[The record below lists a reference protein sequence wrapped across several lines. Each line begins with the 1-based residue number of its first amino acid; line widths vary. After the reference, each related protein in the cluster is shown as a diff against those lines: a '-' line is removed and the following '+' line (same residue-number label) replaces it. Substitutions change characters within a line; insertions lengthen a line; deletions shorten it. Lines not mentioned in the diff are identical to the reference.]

1 MQSQGTRPLGRP
13 PGYRKDAGHSLLA
26 AVARQALALLA
37 LALLLLPAAGRAAPA
52 PLLLGEGTPVVELWP
67 AVQMLPDPGKQLT
80 LDDVLAAPERFAAPA
95 STHATLGLRKD
106 AVWLRVPL
114 QAAGPAEARWVLD
127 IDYPLL
133 NRVDVVLLAGGR
145 VLQQAQMGNLLP
157 FAQRPLAGRS
167 LAMELVL
174 RPGVPHDLLL
184 RVETTGAMILPL
196 TLSRPAEFHTRAVR
210 EQMLQGLLAGVGL
223 YLLLYSLAQWLMVRE
238 PLFIKYA
245 LLISG
250 SITFSLLQF
259 GVGAQYL
266 WTDNFWIE
274 RHAAGLSALLATCG
288 SFLFIEQVLAGPGAS
303 PRFSRFMKGGAVLA
317 AVLAAAYALD
327 LLTTAMVS
335 AAVSVLGL
343 VPALMGIPG
352 ALARA
357 RQRDPVGLTFLLAW
371 AVYFF
376 STAIII
382 GVINGR
388 APVNFWTL
396 HSFQFGAALDMLLF
410 MRVLGLRTQAIHAAA
425 QRATQER
432 DVMRSLAHTDSLTG
446 LPNRRGLHVQLTG
459 ALPRCGEQDVLALYL
474 LDLDGFKPVNDQHGH
489 DTGDELLVA
498 VGRRLQA
505 CTRSRDVVA
514 RLGGDE
520 FVVMTT
526 GLHGEEQARAL
537 GQQLLE
543 SFRAPFQLA
552 GHHCQ
557 VGLTVGYV
565 LAPHDGRDAAELL
578 KLADAAMYA
587 GKQEG
592 KGCVRRGGPAADQ
605 PLQKTVA
612 DRTVV
617 QPSGF

>member
-1 MQSQGTRPLGRP
+1 
-13 PGYRKDAGHSLLA
+13 
-26 AVARQALALLA
+26 
-37 LALLLLPAAGRAAPA
+37 
-52 PLLLGEGTPVVELWP
+52 
-67 AVQMLPDPGKQLT
+67 
-80 LDDVLAAPERFAAPA
+80 
-95 STHATLGLRKD
+95 
-106 AVWLRVPL
+106 
-114 QAAGPAEARWVLD
+114 
-127 IDYPLL
+127 
-133 NRVDVVLLAGGR
+133 
-145 VLQQAQMGNLLP
+145 
-157 FAQRPLAGRS
+157 
-167 LAMELVL
+167 
-174 RPGVPHDLLL
+174 
-184 RVETTGAMILPL
+184 
-196 TLSRPAEFHTRAVR
+196 
-210 EQMLQGLLAGVGL
+210 
-223 YLLLYSLAQWLMVRE
+223 
-238 PLFIKYA
+238 
-245 LLISG
+245 
-250 SITFSLLQF
+250 
-259 GVGAQYL
+259 
-266 WTDNFWIE
+266 
-274 RHAAGLSALLATCG
+274 
-288 SFLFIEQVLAGPGAS
+288 
-303 PRFSRFMKGGAVLA
+303 
-317 AVLAAAYALD
+317 
-327 LLTTAMVS
+327 
-335 AAVSVLGL
+335 
-343 VPALMGIPG
+343 
-352 ALARA
+352 
-357 RQRDPVGLTFLLAW
+357 VGLTFLVAW

-432 DVMRSLAHTDSLTG
+432 DVMRSLAHTDALTG

-459 ALPRCGEQDVLALYL
+459 ALTRCSEHDVLALYL

-565 LAPHDGRDAAELL
+565 LAPHDGHDAAELL

-587 GKQEG
+587 GKQDG
-592 KGCVRRGGPAADQ
+592 KGCVRRGGPAADRPVRQ
-605 PLQKTVA
+605 PVA
-612 DRTVV
+612 DGTVV
-617 QPSGF
+617 QPGGF